1 MQAAEGARP
10 GSARSL
16 RRALWGLCVTELIS
30 WGVLYYTVP
39 ATVPTLVAQTGWTA
53 TAIMTGFSCGLLA
66 SAAAA
71 IPVGRLIDRYGPRW
85 VMTGGSLLG
94 TTSLALAALA
104 SSPLAF
110 GLAWLPAGV
119 AMAALLYPP
128 AFTALTYWY
137 GPRRSRALMTLTLVG
152 GLASTVFAP
161 LSGLLAAELGWRVT
175 YVVLAAFLLA
185 TTGPIHLICLKLP
198 CVAQT
203 GRVRHD
209 RHTRQVRTSRTFW
222 LLTTALALAA
232 FGLKASLTNLVPL
245 LVERGLSAPTA
256 AIFLGVAGAGQV
268 LGRLVFPL
276 LAGRTSPRRRDVII
290 LAAGAVSLAVL
301 ALPPGLAGPLAAVA
315 LLTGGV
321 CSRGRDRWVPRR
333 VRVAGRRHRRRSS
346 ADPTHARPHHP

>member
-39 ATVPTLVAQTGWTA
+39 ATLPTLVARTGWTV

-232 FGLKASLTNLVPL
+232 RRHHPCRRRRQPGRARADPGACRAVGGGRASHR
-245 LVERGLSAPTA
+245 RGLLSRTRSVGTQACT
-256 AIFLGVAGAGQV
+256 
-268 LGRLVFPL
+268 GRWPS
-276 LAGRTSPRRRDVII
+276 SP
-290 LAAGAVSLAVL
+290 
-301 ALPPGLAGPLAAVA
+301 PPEQ
-315 LLTGGV
+315 
-321 CSRGRDRWVPRR
+321 R
-333 VRVAGRRHRRRSS
+333 
-346 ADPTHARPHHP
+346 